1 MRNISDGGSGMNSD
15 GGSGMNSD
23 GGSGMNLRASTNLL
37 GYFIMFI
44 ALIIILV
51 GDYVIFETDSNV
63 GGLLIILGIVV
74 ALFGTL
80 VLLG

>member
-1 MRNISDGGSGMNSD
+1 
-15 GGSGMNSD
+15 MNSD